1 MKRDYSVLAFH
12 EQYHGKVCNLILTRY
27 DRLRYASVTTLYE
40 SVAFLYLQNHIL
52 PFITISPHKNTTHK
66 MH

>member
-40 SVAFLYLQNHIL
+40 LVAFASTKLYFTFYIY
-52 PFITISPHKNTTHK
+52 ITS
-66 MH
+66 